1 MDAHAAILVSG
12 EYQAKACIGHKFND
26 EGKLVEEGQVLR
38 ESGKGKN
45 LILNS
50 GFDFMGK
57 NSSLNITAVAGTGN
71 TPVLPTNTTLDSFKG
86 YTNTVVSLTK
96 TPNSTPN
103 VDGYVTWTLVYR
115 FTFPPGSLG
124 STSINIAEAGMATV
138 GNPISSTQLLSRG
151 LLVDGSG
158 NPTTV
163 ALNAATEYL
172 DLYWTVI
179 FYIKAETTNTT
190 SILVDT
196 VPTSFTTTVR
206 PVDFLNTAAVT
217 PWMSVN
223 GQSFPAFGGVLRVNS
238 GVNDLGSCRA
248 LSGPLAALTGIPTG
262 SYADPSNASLS
273 ITSAYTN
280 GNFYRDFTLR
290 WLPSNGNVAGG
301 VGAVTALMAG
311 SHGAGGGNF
320 GFQIGYSPVLAK
332 VNTKQLDLSFRFS
345 IANKS

>member
-50 GFDFMGK
+50 GFNFMG
-57 NSSLNITAVAGTGN
+57 NNNYLSITAVAGTGN
-71 TPVLPTNTTLDSFKG
+71 TPVLPTDTTLASFKG
-86 YTNTVVSLTK
+86 YTNTLVSLTK

-124 STSINIAEAGMATV
+124 STSINITEAGMATV
-138 GNPISSTQLLSRG
+138 GNPIYSTQLLSRG

-158 NPTTV
+158 NPTAV

-172 DLYWTVI
+172 DLYWTVV

-190 SILVDT
+190 TISVDGVDT
-196 VPTSFTTTVR
+196 IFTTTVR

-217 PWMSVN
+217 PWMTVS
-223 GQSFPAFGGVLRVNS
+223 GQSFPAFGGVLRVYS
-238 GVNDLGSCRA
+238 GGNTMSSSRA
-248 LSGPLAALTGIPTG
+248 LSGPLGTLTGFPTG
-262 SYADPSNASLS
+262 NYADPSNASTS
-273 ITSAYTN
+273 ITAPYTN

-301 VGAVTALMAG
+301 VGAVTALLASG
-311 SHGAGGGNF
+311 HSGGVF
-320 GFQIGYSPVLAK
+320 FSFQIGYSPVLAK